1 MSDFK
6 ATPEQWANQE
16 IWAQSDDDSA
26 CILELRARVEALE
39 ANSPAKPDSSPA
51 PADSLVERVAGVI
64 CDDEMA
70 HLWHDDA
77 RAAIREVAAHIRA
90 NVSPGPSIAAGIAA
104 WLEQEAGP
112 TFSQE
117 D

>member
-39 ANSPAKPDSSPA
+39 AAQRPRNFTTSRIATPVKVPITRDRDETGDHLIVHDTPA
-51 PADSLVERVAGVI
+51 PSGSLVERVAAAIADNDAPV
-64 CDDEMA
+64 D
-70 HLWHDDA
+70 LWHDDA
-77 RAAIREVAAHIRA
+77 RAAI
-90 NVSPGPSIAAGIAA
+90 
-104 WLEQEAGP
+104 
-112 TFSQE
+112 
-117 D
+117 